1 MCESYH
7 LATTI
12 ANIGLV
18 VVQAVALIAVLA
30 VIFRK

>member
-12 ANIGLV
+12 ANISLAL
-18 VVQAVALIAVLA
+18 VQAVALIAVLVA
-30 VIFRK
+30 IFRK